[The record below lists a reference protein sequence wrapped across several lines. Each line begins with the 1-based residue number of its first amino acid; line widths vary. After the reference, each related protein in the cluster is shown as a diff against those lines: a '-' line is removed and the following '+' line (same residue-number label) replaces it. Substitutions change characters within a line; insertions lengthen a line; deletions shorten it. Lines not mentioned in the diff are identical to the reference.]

1 MRLLSFNLFIIFII
15 NLGYVNSFLIP
26 TKGLNLFHLQQQQQ
40 QSIFS
45 TNLKQAL
52 TTPPPNSFY
61 DWLVFQKQ
69 VCLKSILNNIG
80 GDFTIDNKDLLPGV
94 VIASPSTSNPDY
106 YYQWTRDSAI
116 IINILIDHLSQ
127 TPLHLINK
135 NSTSSLVHII
145 ESYIFNTQILQQL
158 PNLSGNV
165 DNLGKFR

>member
-1 MRLLSFNLFIIFII
+1 M
-15 NLGYVNSFLIP
+15 LIHFDTNKRIKP
-26 TKGLNLFHLQQQQQ
+26 FHLQQQQTQQ

-45 TNLKQAL
+45 TNLKQTL
-52 TTPPPNSFY
+52 TTPPPNSFD

-69 VCLKSILNNIG
+69 ACLKSILNNIG
-80 GDFTIDNKDLLPGV
+80 GDFTIDDKDLLPGV

-145 ESYIFNTQILQQL
+145 ESYILI
-158 PNLSGNV
+158 P
-165 DNLGKFR
+165 KFYSNYPIYLVMLTTWKI